1 VILADLMLNNE
12 LEGSSLPNTCNK
24 MEGAQKVSEHDH
36 SHLLDEISRMD
47 ILYFVEDEDDI
58 MDCLGSKIEQF
69 RDDAES
75 SDSESL
81 ES

>member
-1 VILADLMLNNE
+1 MLYNE
-12 LEGSSLPNTCNK
+12 LEGSRLPNTCNK
-24 MEGAQKVSEHDH
+24 MEGAQKVFEHDH
-36 SHLLDEISRMD
+36 TSHLLDEISRMD
-47 ILYFVEDEDDI
+47 IMDFVEDEDDI
-58 MDCLGSKIEQF
+58 MDCLGSKGEQF